1 MIPPTAVT
9 IARLWPLALARA
21 MARRW
26 LVRAVLSWAAL
37 ELVVNI
43 TLH

>member
-1 MIPPTAVT
+1 MIPPTAATV
-9 IARLWPLALARA
+9 ARLWPFTLTRA
-21 MARRW
+21 VARRW

-43 TLH
+43 RLH